1 MEQYKIFEL
10 WLDKHLSNEL
20 LPNVQAVN
28 FNLYDASRGEH
39 DFDMQ
44 LIGAPKYDPDDS
56 DWACDAIFTT
66 GEDLCPLKATDWE
79 KCLQVAV
86 GYIRKYICE
95 GRYAY
100 KISNLLAVTVGFVD
114 GDLET
119 VIEN

>member
-1 MEQYKIFEL
+1 M
-10 WLDKHLSNEL
+10 
-20 LPNVQAVN
+20 PNVQAVN